1 LRPRCRFLDKD
12 DMSQDDD
19 QTPPFVP
26 PAEQPIPV
34 DIEDEMKRSYLDY
47 AMSVIIG
54 RALPDVRDGLKPVHR
69 RVLYGMWE
77 SGNRAD
83 RPYKKSARIVGDV
96 MGKYHPHGDTAIYDT
111 VVRMAQDFAMRYP
124 LVDGQ
129 GNFGSIDDDNPAA
142 MRYTEVRLTRL
153 AEEMIR
159 EDIDKETVE
168 WAPNY
173 DGSESEPVVLPAR
186 VPNLLV
192 NGAAGIAVG
201 MATNIPPHN
210 LGEVIDALGLLI
222 DDPDVGLRE
231 LMAAMPGP
239 DFPTAG
245 FIHGLAGIHSAYSTG
260 RGLIQVRARA
270 EIETQSRGERQSI
283 VITEI
288 PYQVNKARLIQRIA
302 ELVREKK
309 LEGLADLRDESD
321 RDGIR
326 IVLEVKRGEVPEV
339 ILNSLYKL
347 TQMQTTFGII
357 LLAIVDNQP
366 KVLPLKELL
375 LHFLNHRKTVI
386 IRRTRYDLRK
396 AEERAHVLEGILK
409 ALDHLDEVIAA
420 IRASRT
426 PAEARDQLQVLF
438 ALSEVQAQ
446 AILEMRLQRLTGLE
460 REKVVEE
467 YRELMALIERLRS
480 VLGSDRLVLE
490 EIKRELAAL
499 RAAFAD
505 RRRTEIIPETADI
518 SIEDMIADEDMV
530 ITVTRSGYVKRS
542 PLALY
547 RAQLRGG
554 KGRTGMVTKEDD
566 FVEHLYVASAH
577 SYILVFTE
585 SGRMHWLKVHEIPE
599 TGAAARGKA
608 IVNLLNLEPHERVAT
623 TVAVREFRDDRYL
636 LFATEKG
643 TVKKTEL
650 SAYANPRLGGIIG
663 INLDL
668 GDRLLAV
675 RETDGS
681 QEVLL
686 ATARGYAVRFP
697 ESDVRPTGRATYGVR
712 GISLRRDDRVVGMAV
727 LEPGGEVLS
736 VTARG
741 FGKRTPIA
749 EYRKQ
754 SRGGLGIISL
764 KVSDKTGEVISAKHV
779 SAGEGLMLITQA
791 GMIIRINVAGVRLV
805 GRSTQGVKLMDL
817 EPADRLVGVAK
828 LAGEE
833 ELEGG
838 DGGGGI
844 GGDETAAGLAAEPEE
859 PSHEPAGAAD
869 GEEEGEPG
877 GDGGDGGD
885 GGEGDGAHRGGDDDE
900 TVN

>member
-1 LRPRCRFLDKD
+1 
-12 DMSQDDD
+12 MSDDD
-19 QTPPFVP
+19 SQTPPFLP
-26 PAEQPIPV
+26 PGEQPIPV

-77 SGNRAD
+77 SGNRSD

-96 MGKYHPHGDTAIYDT
+96 MGKYHPHGDSAIYDT

-129 GNFGSIDDDNPAA
+129 GNFGSIDGDSPAA

-168 WAPNY
+168 WAANY
-173 DGSESEPVVLPAR
+173 DGSESEPLVLPAR

-192 NGAAGIAVG
+192 NGSSGIAVG

-210 LGEVIDALGLLI
+210 LGEVVDALNLVI
-222 DDPDVGLRE
+222 DNPDATLRE
-231 LMAAMPGP
+231 LMAVLPGP

-245 FIHGLAGIHSAYSTG
+245 FIHGLTGIHSAYSSG
-260 RGLIQVRARA
+260 RGIIQVRARA
-270 EIETQSRGERQSI
+270 AIETQARGDRQAI
-283 VITEI
+283 VVTEI
-288 PYQVNKARLIQRIA
+288 PYQVNKARLIERMA
-302 ELVREKK
+302 ELIREKK
-309 LEGLADLRDESD
+309 IEGVSDLRDESD

-339 ILNSLYKL
+339 ILNSLYKM

-366 KVLPLKELL
+366 KVMTLKELL

-386 IRRTRYDLRK
+386 IRRSRYDLRK

-409 ALDHLDEVIAA
+409 ALDRLDEVIAT

-426 PAEARDQLQVLF
+426 PAEARDRLEADF

-467 YRELMALIERLRS
+467 YRELMGLIERLRAI
-480 VLGSDRLVLE
+480 LGSDRLVLE
-490 EIKRELAAL
+490 EIRRELADL
-499 RAAFAD
+499 KAAYGD
-505 RRRTEIIPETADI
+505 RRRTEIIPATADI

-530 ITVTRSGYVKRS
+530 ITVTQSGYVKRS

-547 RAQLRGG
+547 RAQNRGG

-599 TGAAARGKA
+599 TGPAAKGKA
-608 IVNLLNLEPHERVAT
+608 IVNLLNLEPHERLAT
-623 TVAVREFRDDRYL
+623 TVAVREFRADRYL
-636 LFATEKG
+636 LFATANG
-643 TVKKTEL
+643 TVKKTAL
-650 SAYANPRLGGIIG
+650 AAYANPRLGGIIG
-663 INLDL
+663 INLDE
-668 GDRLLAV
+668 GDRLLTV

-681 QEVLL
+681 KDVLL
-686 ATARGYAVRFP
+686 ATSRGFAIRFP
-697 ESDVRPTGRATYGVR
+697 ESDVRSMGRATYGVH
-712 GISLRRDDRVVGMAV
+712 GIRLRREDRVVGMAI
-727 LEPGGEVLS
+727 LESEGEVLS
-736 VTARG
+736 VTGHG

-749 EYRKQ
+749 DYRRQ
-754 SRGGLGIISL
+754 TRGGLGIINL
-764 KVSDKTGEVISAKHV
+764 KVSERTGEVIAAKHA

-791 GMIIRINVAGVRLV
+791 GMIIRINVAAVRLV

-817 EPADRLVGVAK
+817 DPGDRLVAVAS
-828 LAGEE
+828 LAEE
-833 ELEGG
+833 EKLEGDG
-838 DGGGGI
+838 EGGPGPEEISGSSAVDTVDVDGGGVT
-844 GGDETAAGLAAEPEE
+844 DDTADSSASPDPDA
-859 PSHEPAGAAD
+859 
-869 GEEEGEPG
+869 
-877 GDGGDGGD
+877 
-885 GGEGDGAHRGGDDDE
+885 GGDDDQ